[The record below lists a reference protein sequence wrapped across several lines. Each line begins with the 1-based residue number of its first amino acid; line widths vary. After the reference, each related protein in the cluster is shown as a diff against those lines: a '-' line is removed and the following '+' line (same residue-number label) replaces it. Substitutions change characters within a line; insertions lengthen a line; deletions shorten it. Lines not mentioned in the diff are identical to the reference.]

1 MIILVVSGITLMI
14 GFILFFI
21 SINAGWPTSSGL
33 EALSILGFFI
43 MILSVILGF
52 FLMGMLYPY
61 TTEITIADQGYI
73 EKNEKS
79 LVIVAPN
86 VGSKLITDPAIIAH
100 IEISDT
106 VKIKRDYNSYGL
118 EIDPVRIY
126 VEKNGWKY

>member
-1 MIILVVSGITLMI
+1 MIILLVSGIILMI
-14 GFILFFI
+14 GFILFFLG
-21 SINAGWPTSSGL
+21 INVGW
-33 EALSILGFFI
+33 EALPILGFF
-43 MILSVILGF
+43 MMVIAVIVGF
-52 FLMGMLYPY
+52 GMFGFIFPY

-86 VGSKLITDPAIIAH
+86 VGSKLITDPAIITH

-106 VKIKRDYNSYGL
+106 VKINRDYNSYGL

>member
-1 MIILVVSGITLMI
+1 MIILLVSGIILMI
-14 GFILFFI
+14 GFILFFLG
-21 SINAGWPTSSGL
+21 INVGW
-33 EALSILGFFI
+33 EALPILGFF
-43 MILSVILGF
+43 MMVIAVIVGF
-52 FLMGMLYPY
+52 GMFGFIFPY

-106 VKIKRDYNSYGL
+106 VKIKRDYNSYGM

>member
-1 MIILVVSGITLMI
+1 MIILLVSGIILMI
-14 GFILFFI
+14 GFILFFLG
-21 SINAGWPTSSGL
+21 INVGW
-33 EALSILGFFI
+33 EAIPILGFFMMVI
-43 MILSVILGF
+43 AVIFGFGILGF
-52 FLMGMLYPY
+52 IFPY

-100 IEISDT
+100 IEINDT